1 MGDEEW
7 GWAVVWTEQ
16 TGCVFY
22 EVLVGEVRDVA
33 FEYSLEKM
41 AVWPPSRSGD
51 SSSSNF
57 CTIFIQNFSTN
68 NYYTKNSGK
77 WLEKQKVL
85 KQFR

>member
-1 MGDEEW
+1 MPSLGHVLRRIVGGVKEW

-22 EVLVGEVRDVA
+22 EFLVGEVMNVA

-51 SSSSNF
+51 NNSSNF
-57 CTIFIQNFSTN
+57 CTIFIQNFSA
-68 NYYTKNSGK
+68 NS
-77 WLEKQKVL
+77 
-85 KQFR
+85 